1 MIDISGYLNNFS
13 SNFAWLYSFLQSLHD
28 SNVTSAQA
36 KKKKKVAK
44 TRTRASKTRY
54 VWNWNIKIQ
63 TTVTLNARTK
73 VIYFFFRVLLHFSS
87 RFSCFSCSN
96 HIQISFHSIF
106 WIHRLDVFFIFITK
120 NTSANRVL
128 FLQFCK
134 CL

>member
-36 KKKKKVAK
+36 KKKKKSGK
-44 TRTRASKTRY
+44 NTDQSFQNTPCLKLKHQ
-54 VWNWNIKIQ
+54 NPDHGDLKCKDKGHI
-63 TTVTLNARTK
+63 
-73 VIYFFFRVLLHFSS
+73 FFFRVLLHFSS

>member
-13 SNFAWLYSFLQSLHD
+13 STFTWLYSFLQSLHD
-28 SNVTSAQA
+28 SNVTSSQA
-36 KKKKKVAK
+36 KKRKVAK
-44 TRTRASKTRY
+44 TRTRASKTRH
-54 VWNWNIKIQ
+54 VWNWNIKMQ
-63 TTVTLNARTK
+63 TTVTSNAMTK
-73 VIYFFFRVLLHFSS
+73 VIFFFRVLLHFSS
-87 RFSCFSCSN
+87 CFSCFSCSN

>member
-1 MIDISGYLNNFS
+1 MTFQDISITSVPISPGYIHFFS
-13 SNFAWLYSFLQSLHD
+13 RCTTVMSHLLK
-28 SNVTSAQA
+28 

-44 TRTRASKTRY
+44 TRTRASKTRH